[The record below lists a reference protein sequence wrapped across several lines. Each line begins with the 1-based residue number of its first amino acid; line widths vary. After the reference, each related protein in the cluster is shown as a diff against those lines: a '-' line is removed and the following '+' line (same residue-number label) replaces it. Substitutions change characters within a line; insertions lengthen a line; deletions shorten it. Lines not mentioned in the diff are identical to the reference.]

1 MITVEQMNKDEEE
14 LDNAVSIVAS
24 ELMSAVDEFYKTD
37 NDSALKIQK
46 AWGKI
51 LVRLYGKE

>member
-51 LVRLYGKE
+51 LVKVYGKE

>member
-1 MITVEQMNKDEEE
+1 MITLEQMNKDEEE

-51 LVRLYGKE
+51 LVKLYGKE

>member
-1 MITVEQMNKDEEE
+1 MITMAELDRDEEE
-14 LDNAVSIVAS
+14 LDTAVSIVAS